1 MFAVSVECL
10 TVSWQNQGQLRH
22 VRQTG
27 ETETMTDY
35 GYARVSTKG
44 KGQHVSN
51 QVEALKDRGIKP
63 EHIYAD
69 DGVSGTKASRP
80 AWDELLGKVKS
91 GDTITAVSLTRIGR
105 SMVNVVSIVNDLG
118 SRGVGIRFI
127 DQPELDTTS
136 IHGKLILSIMA
147 ALAEYE
153 AALTRQRVADGLEA
167 ARERHGGT
175 LPPRGPSF
183 NGTQRAKAEKLL
195 RTTDFPAGEVARMVG
210 VSRATLYRHV
220 DVLGI
225 RGE

>member
-1 MFAVSVECL
+1 M
-10 TVSWQNQGQLRH
+10 RH
-22 VRQTG
+22 DPPEREG
-27 ETETMTDY
+27 ETVTDY
-35 GYARVSTKG
+35 GYARVSTKAV
-44 KGQHVSN
+44 KGRKAQHVDN
-51 QVEALKDRGIKP
+51 QVEALKSAGIKP
-63 EHIYAD
+63 EHIYTD

-80 AWDELLGKVKS
+80 EWDRLLATVKT

-105 SMVNVVSIVNDLG
+105 SMVNVVSIVTELG
-118 SRGVGIRFI
+118 NRGVGIKFI

-153 AALTRQRVADGLEA
+153 AALTRQRTADGLEA
-167 ARERHGGT
+167 ARERNGGK

-183 NGTQRAKAEKLL
+183 TDAQRAKAEKLL
-195 RTTDFPAGEVARMVG
+195 ATTDFPAGEVARMVG

-220 DVLGI
+220 DVLAI